1 MTMNNDESEMEREE
15 FIERCIE
22 ALHEKDRLCF
32 AGRFVQGF
40 VHNTNGP
47 LQNLSMLSEMLLSG
61 LDQQEKLF
69 RQSAGGN
76 PQWDEIVAKQRK
88 RLTQLRDQIFG
99 LAGDLRHFMQIYEI
113 ERNGNQI
120 DINALL
126 TRILAV
132 LKADLF
138 FKHKVKS
145 ELRLSK
151 NLPQIRMPGRNLI
164 PALFH
169 LFHNAITAMKDSPRK
184 EFTVE
189 TLAEEGCIIIR
200 ITDTGCGLCGCK
212 EPESLFRIFESKWPG
227 ESEESKNLH
236 LGFGLYAARELLA
249 PFGCSIVLE
258 CVGESTAA
266 VLRIKL
272 PEPEPRE

>member
-1 MTMNNDESEMEREE
+1 MEREE

-22 ALHEKDRLCF
+22 ALHEKDRLSF

-61 LDQQEKLF
+61 LELQEKIF
-69 RQSAGGN
+69 KQNAGEN
-76 PQWDEIVAKQRK
+76 PQWDEILAKQRK
-88 RLTQLRDQIFG
+88 RVTQLRDQIFC
-99 LAGDLRHFMQIYEI
+99 LAGDLRHFMQVYEI
-113 ERNGNQI
+113 ERSGNQI

-138 FKHKVKS
+138 FKHKVTT

-151 NLPQIRMPGRNLI
+151 NLPQIRIPGRNLI

-169 LFHNAITAMKDSPRK
+169 LFNNAITAMKDSPRK

-189 TLAEEGCIIIR
+189 TLAGEGCIIVR
-200 ITDTGCGLCGCK
+200 IMDTGCGLCGCN
-212 EPESLFRIFESKWPG
+212 EPESLFRIFESKWPD
-227 ESEESKNLH
+227 ESEESKELH

-258 CVGESTAA
+258 CAEETTTA
-266 VLRIKL
+266 VLRIEL